1 VESPIEEARAL
12 LAELLEATPA
22 KESAAA
28 GILLRP
34 KSARMIER
42 LVRYHE
48 GYAAGVTASEIQ
60 ISSVA
65 SALLLEIAKLRAARR
80 GGRSLA
86 DDFIE
91 GTAPRLFSLAER
103 LRELLEH

>member
-1 VESPIEEARAL
+1 VESPIEEAKAL

-42 LVRYHE
+42 LVTYHV
-48 GYAAGVTASEIQ
+48 GYAAGVTASETQ

-80 GGRSLA
+80 SGRSLA

-91 GTAPRLFSLAER
+91 GTAPRLFPLAER